1 MRTLGPALRG
11 SFLVLAGFDRQWPD
25 LKTAVA
31 AHNRERSEITFF
43 VIPFPKTIGAV
54 MADRAGL
61 KNLNKTI
68 SGVSA

>member
-1 MRTLGPALRG
+1 
-11 SFLVLAGFDRQWPD
+11 VAGFE
-25 LKTAVA
+25 TGSGSAIIA
-31 AHNRERSEITFF
+31 SGFF

-68 SGVSA
+68 GGVSA